1 MRQRAAA
8 NELYHRCDRRRS
20 GFAMIDDMP
29 RLKQA
34 MEQMDAEDPTVA
46 QAAKDR
52 AAQTLSDAKLNF
64 SKMAELIE
72 QRRLLLRP
80 RIVAGIKRMDQPG
93 MLGDAAFRDT
103 GSALRKEGQSFR
115 QIAEAIERT
124 DRPARPALQYGDPVQ
139 TTEPMH
145 QMASEPGTP
154 AWLRALAFVA
164 SIVFFPLL
172 HPIRFLAIALLAMLL
187 FYALR
192 GFVPSGRQALE
203 YFDGVAAVRDSAGK
217 ALSSVSSFVNEHIF
231 WRSKEATPTPAAP
244 TPSPPAAAPSPPSAT
259 PSAAPA
265 TAPAPPATAPAP
277 SSNAPAAPAPPS
289 VAPAA
294 PSAAPAGPPVSTP
307 HRDARGTPPSKSA
320 ADCGAAREDRYPWS
334 RCCAPFED
342 DHPRIEDDRPSIE
355 DDRPRTFEDIIPEG
369 IRRHSPMAGPCIG
382 GVGGCSWGG
391 SRY

>member
-1 MRQRAAA
+1 
-8 NELYHRCDRRRS
+8 
-20 GFAMIDDMP
+20 MIDDMP

-34 MEQMDAEDPTVA
+34 MEQMDAEDPAVA

-103 GSALRKEGQSFR
+103 GSALRREGQSFR
-115 QIAEAIERT
+115 QIAEAIELA
-124 DRPARPALQYGDPVQ
+124 ARPSLRYEDPVQ
-139 TTEPMH
+139 MSEPLH

-154 AWLRALAFVA
+154 AWLRALVFVA
-164 SIVFFPLL
+164 SIVFFPLR
-172 HPIRFLAIALLAMLL
+172 HPIRFLAIALLATLL

-192 GFVPSGRQALE
+192 GFVPSGQQALG
-203 YFDGVAAVRDSAGK
+203 YFDGVAAVRHSVDK
-217 ALSSVSSFVNEHIF
+217 AMSSVSSFVNEHIL
-231 WRSKEATPTPAAP
+231 RQSKEATATPPAP
-244 TPSPPAAAPSPPSAT
+244 IPSPPAAAPSPPSAT

-277 SSNAPAAPAPPS
+277 SANAPAAPAPPS
-289 VAPAA
+289 AAPAP

-307 HRDARGTPPSKSA
+307 RRDARGKPPSKSA
-320 ADCGAAREDRYPWS
+320 ANCGAAREDRYPWS

-342 DHPRIEDDRPSIE
+342 D
-355 DDRPRTFEDIIPEG
+355 RPRAFEDIIPEG
-369 IRRHSPMAGPCIG
+369 IRRHSRMAGPCSG

-391 SRY
+391 SQY

>member
-1 MRQRAAA
+1 
-8 NELYHRCDRRRS
+8 
-20 GFAMIDDMP
+20 MIDDMP

-34 MEQMDAEDPTVA
+34 MEQMDAEDPSVA

-124 DRPARPALQYGDPVQ
+124 DRPAPQYEDPVR
-139 TTEPMH
+139 TSEPLR
-145 QMASEPGTP
+145 QIAREPGTP
-154 AWLRALAFVA
+154 AWLRTLILVA
-164 SIVFFPLL
+164 SIVFFPLR
-172 HPIRFLAIALLAMLL
+172 HPIRFLAIALLAILL

-192 GFVPSGRQALE
+192 DLVPLGRQASG
-203 YFDGVAAVRDSAGK
+203 YFDAVATVRDSAGK
-217 ALSSVSSFVNEHIF
+217 AMSSITSFVNEHILR
-231 WRSKEATPTPAAP
+231 RSREAAATPTPAAPIPSPAAP
-244 TPSPPAAAPSPPSAT
+244 TPSPPVAAPSPPSAT
-259 PSAAPA
+259 PSAPPA
-265 TAPAPPATAPAP
+265 AAPAPPATAPAP
-277 SSNAPAAPAPPS
+277 STNAPAPPAPPTAAPAP
-289 VAPAA
+289 
-294 PSAAPAGPPVSTP
+294 PSAAPAGPAVSTP
-307 HRDARGTPPSKSA
+307 RRDVRRKPPSWSA
-320 ADCGAAREDRYPWS
+320 ANCGPPPEDCCLPPPRR
-334 RCCAPFED
+334 AP
-342 DHPRIEDDRPSIE
+342 IEHESPGVLGE
-355 DDRPRTFEDIIPEG
+355 VIPEG
-369 IRRHSPMAGPCIG
+369 IRRNSRVAAPCIA

>member
-1 MRQRAAA
+1 
-8 NELYHRCDRRRS
+8 
-20 GFAMIDDMP
+20 MIDDMA

-34 MEQMDAEDPTVA
+34 LEQMDAEDPTVA

-115 QIAEAIERT
+115 QIAEAIELT
-124 DRPARPALQYGDPVQ
+124 GRPAPPYEDPVQ
-139 TTEPMH
+139 TSEPLR
-145 QMASEPGTP
+145 QMASEPGRP
-154 AWLRALAFVA
+154 AWLRALAVVA

-172 HPIRFLAIALLAMLL
+172 HPIRFLAIALLAMFL

-192 GFVPSGRQALE
+192 GFVPSGQQALG
-203 YFDGVAAVRDSAGK
+203 YFDGVAA
-217 ALSSVSSFVNEHIF
+217 SVSSFVNEHIL
-231 WRSKEATPTPAAP
+231 WRSKEATPTPPAP
-244 TPSPPAAAPSPPSAT
+244 IPSPPAAAPSPPSPAR
-259 PSAAPA
+259 SAAPA

-277 SSNAPAAPAPPS
+277 SANAPAPLAPPSAAPAP
-289 VAPAA
+289 
-294 PSAAPAGPPVSTP
+294 PSAAPAGPLVSTP
-307 HRDARGTPPSKSA
+307 RRDARGEPPSKSAADCGAARSA

-342 DHPRIEDDRPSIE
+342 D
-355 DDRPRTFEDIIPEG
+355 RPRTFEDIIPEG
-369 IRRHSPMAGPCIG
+369 IRRHSRMAGPCIG

-391 SRY
+391 GQY

>member
-1 MRQRAAA
+1 
-8 NELYHRCDRRRS
+8 
-20 GFAMIDDMP
+20 MIDDMP
-29 RLKQA
+29 RLKEA

-64 SKMAELIE
+64 AKMAELIE

-103 GSALRKEGQSFR
+103 GSALRREGQSFS

-124 DRPARPALQYGDPVQ
+124 DRPAPRYEDPVQ
-139 TTEPMH
+139 TSAPLRPMT
-145 QMASEPGTP
+145 SEPGPP
-154 AWLRALAFVA
+154 AWLRALALVA

-172 HPIRFLAIALLAMLL
+172 HPIRFLAIALLATLL
-187 FYALR
+187 FYTLR
-192 GFVPSGRQALE
+192 GFVPSSQQALG
-203 YFDGVAAVRDSAGK
+203 YFDGVAAVRRSVDTAM
-217 ALSSVSSFVNEHIF
+217 SSVSSFVNEHIL
-231 WRSKEATPTPAAP
+231 RQSKEATATPPAP
-244 TPSPPAAAPSPPSAT
+244 IPPPPAAAPPSAA

-265 TAPAPPATAPAP
+265 TAPAPPAAAPARSSNAPAAPATAPAP

-289 VAPAA
+289 AAPA
-294 PSAAPAGPPVSTP
+294 PPLEAPAGPPVLTP
-307 HRDARGTPPSKSA
+307 RRDARGAPPSKSA
-320 ADCGAAREDRYPWS
+320 ANRGASREDGDPRS

-342 DHPRIEDDRPSIE
+342 NRPRIE

-369 IRRHSPMAGPCIG
+369 IRRHSRTAGRCFG
-382 GVGGCSWGG
+382 GVGGCAWGG
-391 SRY
+391 GRY